1 MIRTIK
7 VLALFVLLPLAS
19 FSQELIKTEL
29 QGRWYA
35 SDGSNEFIL
44 AVQDDFALFQGEIW
58 EITEIESNTL
68 QLSKADGK
76 TEITFQQKG
85 SDIFLEFD
93 GLSNQV
99 QLEKKVSTSKKP
111 RSTASIAGDFLRM
124 DQVMLQGVIIP
135 KGEMPKTFSVI
146 YNDAFA
152 DDQKK
157 FVADVDEKGRFKIIF
172 PLEVPQSIM
181 ISAGDAF
188 TTILSKPGAKQGL
201 IIEEASFSNLGPEFW
216 YIAKQ
221 IDFMGDL
228 ALENEEHRL
237 LNPEFMKIRAYFEND
252 SMVKSLDADA
262 YQAYRLKLMERHQ
275 EFYSNYFDSVEV
287 SPIIKDFS
295 FRNTRINAADDMMR
309 YIWLSGMK
317 PGGGPIELATVSEEY
332 KTKALS
338 LVNNEVE
345 EMMATEYPGFVREIA
360 MSSAQGDRKQL
371 MDIYIENIYEF
382 LKSENLPDSTM
393 IKIEDWKASQADR
406 KSPNGGM
413 QMNPEI
419 AELFKKYSE
428 ELMPLFH
435 DANWQIVK
443 KKLVSYNPFLRSS
456 VVAVFVDQNFLSSG
470 LDVPENILADLD
482 QLDLNP
488 EIKKGILEDV
498 ADFEILKN
506 KKFVTGVEISESTEN
521 ILFQIKE
528 KHKGKVVYVDV
539 WATWC
544 GPCIS
549 EFSYLKELKS
559 QDLEDVVFVYLC
571 AQSSEE
577 AFTTMVKKFELTG
590 DNYFLN
596 AKQYQ
601 VFDKEVEIAG
611 FPTYLVITKEGKLVR
626 EGINRPSSGDALV
639 NQLKSFSKQGIDP
652 E

>member
-7 VLALFVLLPLAS
+7 LFVIFLLLPLVS
-19 FSQELIKTEL
+19 FSQELIRSEL

-35 SDGSNEFIL
+35 ADGSNELIL

-58 EITEIESNTL
+58 EITEIESNAIK
-68 QLSKADGK
+68 LSKADGK

-99 QLEKKVSTSKKP
+99 QLEKKVSSSNKP

-146 YNDAFA
+146 YNDSFA

-181 ISAGDAF
+181 IRAGEAF
-188 TTILSKPGAKQGL
+188 TTMISKPGAKQGV
-201 IIEEASFSNLGPEFW
+201 IIEEASFSNLGPDFW
-216 YIAKQ
+216 GIVKQ

-317 PGGGPIELATVSEEY
+317 PGGGPIEVKTVSDTY
-332 KTKALS
+332 RAKVLS
-338 LVNNEVE
+338 LVNDEVE
-345 EMMATEYPGFVREIA
+345 EMMAAEYPGFVREIA
-360 MSSAQGDRKQL
+360 MSSGQGNRKEL
-371 MDIYIENIYEF
+371 MDSYIDKVYEF
-382 LKSENLPDSTM
+382 LKSENLPDSTRS
-393 IKIEDWKASQADR
+393 KIEDWKASQVDR
-406 KSPNGGM
+406 NVPNDAM

-419 AELFKKYSE
+419 TALFKQYSE
-428 ELMPLFH
+428 ELMPLFQQ
-435 DANWQIVK
+435 ANWEVVK
-443 KKLVSYNPFLRSS
+443 TKLDSYNPFLRSS

-488 EIKKGILEDV
+488 TIKEGILEEV

-596 AKQYQ
+596 AKQFQ
-601 VFDKEVEIAG
+601 QFDQEVSISG

-626 EGINRPSSGDALV
+626 EGINRPSSGQTLV
-639 NQLKSFSKQGIDP
+639 NQLKSFSKQEIDP